1 MNKPADFL
9 GPKRTVAEFR
19 KLLALT
25 GDDDGV
31 QRVTFTRTWAKA
43 RDWMDAKMAE
53 LPVEAHKDAGIEAK
67 RAEAYLE
74 LRIEQGRVLLA
85 FFFIQSIF

>member
-1 MNKPADFL
+1 MNQPADFL
-9 GPKRTVAEFR
+9 DPKRTVAELK
-19 KLLALT
+19 KLRALT

-31 QRVTFTRTWAKA
+31 QRVAFTKTWAKA

-53 LPVEAHKDAGIEAK
+53 LPVEAHKDAGIKAK
-67 RAEAYLE
+67 YAAAYLK
-74 LRIEQGRVLLA
+74 LHIEQGPVLLA